1 MSYFEESFFED
12 DEDELNVSSSPQN
25 DNVAMKLG
33 SPMTTGKSPLKRSK
47 LKLVLS

>member
-12 DEDELNVSSSPQN
+12 DDNDLNISSSPQN

-47 LKLVLS
+47 LKRVFY